1 MDAYLRRNM
10 VANEIEK
17 EVAQNKLMTKKP
29 RPFKLIRGLAVVRP
43 TRYEYLDND
52 PAGNSRLDTKKNLT
66 LLMDS
71 SDDEEAADNNQGDR
85 NGKDGHGHGHGVSR
99 NEGMRDRMSKTMPIF
114 RQSTDDVVR
123 SSHETNRI

>member
-1 MDAYLRRNM
+1 M

-71 SDDEEAADNNQGDR
+71 SDEEADINNQDVADNG
-85 NGKDGHGHGHGVSR
+85 GSVSR
-99 NEGMRDRMSKTMPIF
+99 NKGMRDQMSKTMPITI